1 MSGIIFVTGIICG
14 FVGGFGPNRI
24 AKEFTQGMAGIT
36 SGALIAGF
44 TRAIAVIL
52 EQGQVLDTII
62 YGLSKPLSQVSG
74 VVTVIGMVLIYC
86 IITFF
91 IGSASGRA
99 AATLPI
105 FIPLGDILGITRQTV
120 VLAFILGGG
129 ITNMLW
135 PNMIYVISF
144 ADIPYDRWFKHI
156 LKLAIYLTVVAC
168 IAVAIAYFIGYG
180 PF

>member
-1 MSGIIFVTGIICG
+1 MSFVT
-14 FVGGFGPNRI
+14 
-24 AKEFTQGMAGIT
+24 
-36 SGALIAGF
+36 SGLLIAGF

-52 EQGQVLDTII
+52 EQGQILDTII
-62 YGLSKPLSQVSG
+62 YALSQPLSHVSG
-74 VVTVIGMVLIYC
+74 AVTAIGMFVLYS

-105 FIPLGDILGITRQTV
+105 FIPLSDILGITRQTT
-120 VLAFILGGG
+120 VLAFVLGGG

-156 LKLAIYLTVVAC
+156 LKLVMYLMVAG
-168 IAVAIAYFIGYG
+168 AVAIALAYYMNYG